1 MASAFNKHNF
11 IGRSIRGTLSFFRES
26 VLSEEHASHRAFLQ
40 SLDPR
45 VKAATFL
52 WLCLMVLIARNIYSL
67 IFLYVFCLVLVWIS
81 KINLGFFLKRTW
93 IFIPLFSLFI
103 AIPALFSFIS
113 PGEALLSFNFLGLRL
128 VITRP
133 GFSGALLFVTRVI
146 TSVSLII
153 LLGLTTRHFALLKV
167 LRIFKVPQ
175 VFVMVLGMSYRY
187 IYLFVEIVQETYQGI
202 RSRVGEIVPYRK
214 GQSLVAWN
222 IATLWQRSFKLNDDV
237 YNAMLS
243 RGYTGEPVLADE
255 FKASFKDW
263 AWVCL
268 VAIISGL
275 ALYLNHG

>member
-1 MASAFNKHNF
+1 MASALNKHNF

-26 VLSEEHASHRAFLQ
+26 ILSEEHASYRAFLQ

-45 VKAATFL
+45 VKTATFL
-52 WLCLMVLIARNIYSL
+52 LLCLAVLMARNIYSL
-67 IFLYVFCLVLVWIS
+67 LFLYAFCLLLVCIS
-81 KINLGFFLKRTW
+81 KINLGFFLIRTW

-113 PGEALLSFNFLGLRL
+113 PGEALCGFKFLGLDL

-133 GFSGALLFVTRVI
+133 GLSGALLFVARVI

-187 IYLFVEIVQETYQGI
+187 IYLFVEIVQDTYQGI
-202 RSRVGEIVPYRK
+202 RSRVGEAVHYRK
-214 GQSLVAWN
+214 GQSIVAWN
-222 IATLWQRSFKLNDDV
+222 IATLWQRSFKLNEDV
-237 YNAMLS
+237 YSAMLS

-255 FKASFKDW
+255 FKTSFKDW

-268 VAIISGL
+268 VAVIFGL
-275 ALYLNHG
+275 ALYFNHG

>member
-1 MASAFNKHNF
+1 MRNALNKHNF
-11 IGRSIRGTLSFFRES
+11 IGRSIKGALSFFRES
-26 VLSEEHASHRAFLQ
+26 VLSEEYASRRAFLQ

-45 VKAATFL
+45 LKSAAFL
-52 WLCLMVLIARNIYSL
+52 LLCLITLITRNLYAV
-67 IFLYVFCLVLVWIS
+67 IFLYLFCLALAAIS

-113 PGEALLSFNFLGLRL
+113 PGEALFGFNFFGLQF

-133 GFSGALLFVTRVI
+133 GLAAALLFVARVI

-153 LLGLTTRHFALLKV
+153 LLGLTTRHFALLRV

-187 IYLFVEIVQETYQGI
+187 IYLFVEIVQDTYQGI
-202 RSRVGEIVPYRK
+202 RSRVGEVMPYRK

-222 IATLWQRSFKLNDDV
+222 IATLWQRSFKLNEDV
-237 YNAMLS
+237 YSAMLS

-255 FKASFKDW
+255 FKTSFKDW

-268 VAIISGL
+268 VIIVSGL
-275 ALYLNHG
+275 TLYLSHG